1 MLMIPNAGII
11 KKEDLKKKKIEN
23 EDKKDEEF

>member
-1 MLMIPNAGII
+1 MERMVFYYLYLTSKDYEKN
-11 KKEDLKKKKIEN
+11 EN